1 MTRPHSACWIIA
13 GTAMV
18 VLMSPSPAGVSVA
31 VTPPAGEPPAAGV
44 CSAAFDAAIGPWAVE
59 RLLTPYPVEIAPYQ
73 LPAFTRRI
81 ARPLGAQGEVDPAL
95 GPWDVDRLLCPY
107 PETMGLEQLAELA
120 PQPVMPAASLP
131 QQPSAPIDS
140 DLGPWRIEQFVC
152 PYQITVAARRPDE
165 TVVQAPLPTPVTLDP
180 ALGPWDVERM
190 LYPYPNAVAP
200 GRLGEF
206 SRRSAEPMGPVAF
219 ADEPR
224 AHMRIVMRVAG
235 AGRKLL
241 GLVEDGTQAAR
252 KMVKDL
258 RQPATP
264 TLEGQ
269 AAAPDR
275 EGQALPIQTDD
286 TREGLKQL
294 MEALD
299 AFAPRPAVW
308 PDDDRGSFLL
318 PWHGVPQ
325 TASDPFAFDGRCTD
339 VDDEPTIVPLA
350 ILPADC
356 TSPPG
361 HVAGLDG
368 VFPPSTGVALVA
380 ALLLLPLSCSYA
392 AGAVNGYVR
401 DGPPRRR

>member
-1 MTRPHSACWIIA
+1 
-13 GTAMV
+13 MV
-18 VLMSPSPAGVSVA
+18 VLMSPSPAGVSVT
-31 VTPPAGEPPAAGV
+31 VTAAAREAPAAGA
-44 CSAAFDAAIGPWAVE
+44 CFGASDAAVGPWAVE
-59 RLLTPYPVEIAPYQ
+59 RLLTPYPVEIAPCQ
-73 LPAFTRRI
+73 LPAYARTL

-120 PQPVMPAASLP
+120 PQPVLPAASLP
-131 QQPSAPIDS
+131 QQPSAPIGS

-165 TVVQAPLPTPVTLDP
+165 TVAQAPLPTPVTLDP

-206 SRRSAEPMGPVAF
+206 FGRSAELMAPVAS
-219 ADEPR
+219 AGEPG
-224 AHMRIVMRVAG
+224 AHMRIVIRVAG
-235 AGRKLL
+235 TGRKLL

-252 KMVKDL
+252 KLVKDL
-258 RQPATP
+258 QQPETATWEGHPATP
-264 TLEGQ
+264 
-269 AAAPDR
+269 DR
-275 EGQALPIQTDD
+275 PGRAMSTQTIDA
-286 TREGLKQL
+286 REGLKQL
-294 MEALD
+294 IEALD
-299 AFAPRPAVW
+299 AFAPRPASW

-318 PWHGVPQ
+318 PWHEVPQ
-325 TASDPFAFDGRCTD
+325 TASDPFALDGRGTD
-339 VDDEPTIVPLA
+339 ADDGSTIVPLA
-350 ILPADC
+350 ILPAEC

-361 HVAGLDG
+361 HVAGFDG

-380 ALLLLPLSCSYA
+380 ALLLLPLSCSYT
-392 AGAVNGYVR
+392 AGAVYGYVR